1 MKTIRTEQQDGLKRN
16 RPIKD
21 WSGTRFGRLTAL
33 SLVERDVKYRNHKW
47 LFRCDCGIEKVV
59 PIRLVVT
66 GHAASCGC
74 LASEALAERNRTH
87 GLTRSNPKEYRSWK
101 DMRGRC
107 NNPNDASYKDYGG
120 RGIRVCR
127 EWDDFSVFLRD
138 MGLRPDGKTL
148 DRIDVNGDYQREN
161 CRWAGH
167 KEQARNKR
175 NNVNIEI
182 DGVTKTLAEWC
193 VIYKT
198 DSSKVR
204 YRLDHGWSVKGAFT
218 DGRYQ
223 RSNRAC
229 GATA

>member
-1 MKTIRTEQQDGLKRN
+1 
-16 RPIKD
+16 
-21 WSGTRFGRLTAL
+21 
-33 SLVERDVKYRNHKW
+33 
-47 LFRCDCGIEKVV
+47 
-59 PIRLVVT
+59 
-66 GHAASCGC
+66 
-74 LASEALAERNRTH
+74 
-87 GLTRSNPKEYRSWK
+87 
-101 DMRGRC
+101 
-107 NNPNDASYKDYGG
+107 
-120 RGIRVCR
+120 
-127 EWDDFSVFLRD
+127 
-138 MGLRPDGKTL
+138 L